1 MTFREFSMRVLE
13 PGSQWV
19 MVAGVI
25 FLCQPWVH
33 FLHSWS
39 VLVML
44 IGLAGFNIAVHVPH
58 PPEAEPAEVP
68 RG

>member
-13 PGSQWV
+13 PGSQAL
-19 MVAGVI
+19 MIAGFL
-25 FLCQPWVH
+25 FLCQPWVA

-44 IGLAGFNIAVHVPH
+44 IGLVGFNIAVHVP
-58 PPEAEPAEVP
+58 PPPKDTEVT

>member
-1 MTFREFSMRVLE
+1 MTFRELNMRVLE

-19 MVAGVI
+19 MIAGFV
-25 FLCQPWVH
+25 FLCQPWVE
-33 FLHSWS
+33 FLHTWS

-44 IGLAGFNIAVHVPH
+44 IGLVVFNVAVHVPH
-58 PPEAEPAEVP
+58 PAEPQSGEVP

>member
-19 MVAGVI
+19 MVAGFI
-25 FLCQPWVH
+25 FLCQPWVEL
-33 FLHSWS
+33 LHSYS
-39 VLVML
+39 VLIML
-44 IGLAGFNIAVHVPH
+44 IGLVGFNIAVHVPH
-58 PPEAEPAEVP
+58 PPKDAAEVT